1 MPDGSKDIMLEEK
14 TAFTAAATASSLEE
28 TEKGFSLYPLLVNIW
43 DLFKQQGLLIGF
55 IILLFIM
62 SFFAPRILTLRN
74 IMLVL
79 TQVSIMGVMA
89 CGVTFVLIGG
99 NFDLSIGSQLSFTA
113 VLVVD
118 LHDKIG
124 PIPAI
129 LVALAAGIAIG
140 AFNGY
145 LVGFQKLTS
154 LIVTLGMLPAVQ
166 ALTLIYSGGQY
177 SQIQDPEA
185 WFSVIGRGFLWGI
198 PMPFLIFGLTAIVS
212 GIVLRKSVYGRSLYA
227 VGGNRTASWFAGI
240 RDDWV
245 TFFTFIIT
253 GFTAAMGGILMGS
266 RLMSAQNYLG
276 QNYEL
281 QVLSAVVLGG
291 TSLYGGSGSI
301 FKTVVGVLILGFLA
315 NGFIHLGLPYYTQ
328 MIAQWVIIIGAVWM
342 DVAAKRESS

>member
-1 MPDGSKDIMLEEK
+1 MADGLKRNSLKEDPPFS
-14 TAFTAAATASSLEE
+14 TATAVSGYDV
-28 TEKGFSLYPLLVNIW
+28 TAGGFSIHPFLLNLWNLV
-43 DLFKQQGLLIGF
+43 KQQGLLIVF

-62 SFFAPRILTLRN
+62 SFFAPRFLTFRN

-89 CGVTFVLIGG
+89 CGVTFMLIGG

-113 VLVVD
+113 VLVVN

-145 LVGFQKLTS
+145 LVGFHKLTS

-166 ALTLIYSGGQY
+166 ALTLIYSGGKY
-177 SQIQDPEA
+177 SQIQNPDA

-198 PMPFLIFGLTAIVS
+198 PMPFLIFALTAIVAS
-212 GIVLRKSVYGRSLYA
+212 IVLRKTVFGRSLYA

-245 TFFTFIIT
+245 TFFTFVIT
-253 GFTAAMGGILMGS
+253 GITAAMGGILMGS

-281 QVLSAVVLGG
+281 QVLAAVVLGG

-328 MIAQWVIIIGAVWM
+328 MIAQWIIIIGAVWM
-342 DVAAKRESS
+342 DVVVKKESS